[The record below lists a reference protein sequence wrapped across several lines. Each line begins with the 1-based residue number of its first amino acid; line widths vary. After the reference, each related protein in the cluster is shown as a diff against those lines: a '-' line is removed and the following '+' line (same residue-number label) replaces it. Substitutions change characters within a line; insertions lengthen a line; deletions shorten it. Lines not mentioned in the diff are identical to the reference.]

1 MNKLIAVTAGLL
13 LSTSVFA
20 STQTLHSNT
29 SGAASGYESQA
40 EAIDAGRALAQNL
53 ESMSQNELRFELPV
67 SSYQNVKNIN
77 VDNTEIKVQEFAK
90 VRGEM
95 KYRAVVDVNYS
106 FDAQAD

>member
-20 STQTLHSNT
+20 STETLQGNT
-29 SGAASGYESQA
+29 SISASGYESQA

-67 SSYQNVKNIN
+67 SSYQNVKNIS
-77 VDNTEIKVQEFAK
+77 VDNTEIQVQEFAQ